1 MKITVVIDNCVPIS
15 TPSPFLGEHG
25 ASLLIEA
32 NGKLI
37 LLDAGQSS
45 AVVHNLSLLG
55 KHPAE
60 LDAIIVS
67 HGHYD
72 HTGGLYHI
80 LKHRRK
86 PISIFAHSRIFD
98 ERYSISGGR
107 YYIGIPHLK
116 EGLSSIGAQWQLFD
130 KPTEIFPDLWFSGQ
144 IPRFTSYE
152 TGDKRL
158 ITCSNGCDC
167 QDNIDDDTS
176 LFYKHEK
183 GMVVIGG
190 CTHSGLVNTVEYGFM
205 VTGKAN
211 LYGWIGGTHLGPVS
225 DEQQI
230 KTLAFLE
237 ALMPEFI
244 AANHCT
250 GFQMM
255 AKLNEQFG
263 KRFIPAF
270 VSTSIEC

>member
-1 MKITVVIDNCVPIS
+1 MKITVVVDNCVPIS

-25 ASLLIEA
+25 ASLLIE
-32 NGKLI
+32 NNNKLI

-55 KHPAE
+55 RHPAE
-60 LDAIIVS
+60 LDAIVIS

-72 HTGGLYHI
+72 HTGGLYHL

-86 PISIFAHSRIFD
+86 PISIFAHPRIFD
-98 ERYSISGGR
+98 ARYSIAGGR
-107 YYIGIPHLK
+107 YHIGIPYIK
-116 EGLSSIGAQWQLFD
+116 DELSSIGAEWQMFD
-130 KPTEIFPDLWFSGQ
+130 KPIEIFSDLWFSGQ
-144 IPRFTSYE
+144 IPRVTDYE
-152 TGDKRL
+152 TGDRHL
-158 ITCSNGCDC
+158 MTCFEGCDC

-190 CTHSGLVNTVEYGFM
+190 CTHSGLVNTVEYGFII
-205 VTGKAN
+205 TGKRN

-225 DEQQI
+225 AEQQS

-237 ALMPEFI
+237 ARKPEFLL
-244 AANHCT
+244 ANHCT
-250 GFQMM
+250 GFHMM
-255 AKLNEQFG
+255 AKLYDKFG

-270 VSTSIEC
+270 VSTTFEC